1 MRERAPTPLE
11 TRVTTPVAWLLA
23 AVFASI
29 GGLIVLRVHHVV
41 RSGDE
46 RLLDRIAQTAAH
58 GSGRVPLV
66 DGVSLA
72 IVTPDGR
79 VRAGHLPATLARD
92 VPGAFA
98 RRGTSVVLHA
108 GGETAVLRHVRRSG
122 KDVAVVAAS
131 RLPEAD
137 QQRLIAVEAEG
148 LVPIGLAALGVA
160 IVLFERAA
168 RRHRRRIERLGT
180 VAARLDRGELD
191 ARTGERSGD
200 ELGGVGVQ
208 LDVLA
213 GRLQRLERSRGTV
226 LSQVSHDLRSP
237 LALIR
242 AYAWVLRKEEASP
255 ARSDRL
261 QTIEEEAERVASLV
275 EDLLLVGRR
284 SAAGPAEAPSEIS
297 NVGVL
302 AARVVDRR
310 VAQARDAGLLL
321 ELELPEREA
330 LVAIR
335 ESAVERIVG
344 NLVENALRHA
354 SQRVRLQVVLE
365 DDVVEL
371 TCADDGPG
379 IPADELA
386 HLFEPFW
393 RGSAGPGGSGL
404 GLTITRELAAAAG
417 GGVRA
422 ENAAGGGARMIVE
435 LPHARRLVGG
445 AV

>member
-1 MRERAPTPLE
+1 MRERTPAPLE
-11 TRVTTPVAWLLA
+11 TRLRTPLAWLLA

-29 GGLIVLRVHHVV
+29 GGLIVLRMHHVV
-41 RSGDE
+41 RSGDQ
-46 RLLDRIAQTAAH
+46 RLLERIAQAA
-58 GSGRVPLV
+58 GGGQGDPPVV
-66 DGVSLA
+66 DGVALA
-72 IVTPDGR
+72 IVGRDGR
-79 VRAGHLPATLARD
+79 VRAGRLPATVAGA
-92 VPGAFA
+92 VPAAFA
-98 RRGTSVVLHA
+98 RGGAPVVFHA
-108 GGETAVLRHVRRSG
+108 GGETAVLRHVRRG
-122 KDVAVVAAS
+122 GQDVAIVAAS

-168 RRHRRRIERLGT
+168 RRHRRRLERLGS

-191 ARTGERSGD
+191 ARTGERHGD

-213 GRLQRLERSRGTV
+213 GRLQRLERSRGTM

-275 EDLLLVGRR
+275 DDLLLVGRR
-284 SAAGPAEAPSEIS
+284 SAAAPAEGTSEIA
-297 NVGVL
+297 NVGAL

-321 ELELPEREA
+321 ELSLPETEA
-330 LVAIR
+330 HVAIR
-335 ESAVERIVG
+335 ESAIERIVG

-354 SQRVRLQVVLE
+354 AGRVSLRVALE
-365 DDVVEL
+365 DDVVGV
-371 TCADDGPG
+371 TCEDDGPG
-379 IPADELA
+379 IPPDEVD

-393 RGSAGPGGSGL
+393 RGAAGPGGSGL
-404 GLTITRELAAAAG
+404 GLTITRELAIAAG
-417 GGVRA
+417 GSVRA
-422 ENAAGGGARMIVE
+422 ENVAGGGARMRVE
-435 LPHARRLVGG
+435 LPRARQLIGG
-445 AV
+445 AA